1 MSVIPKKIHY
11 CWFGGSP
18 KSELIERCIESWRR
32 YLPDYEIVEW
42 NESSFDIHVCPY
54 VEQAYERK
62 KWAFVADYCR
72 IWALYREGGV
82 YFDTDV
88 EVIRD
93 PQGVLDAPCVG
104 FESPRLVNPGLV
116 MASEAGDWLC
126 RSMLDEYNTDVFI
139 MEDGS
144 SNYRTICDRMTRFL
158 TEKGLRLD
166 NSLQEIGGYTVYPT
180 EYFNPYNSKKDRFDL
195 TDRTV
200 TVHRFL
206 ASWQDEESVAA
217 ASKSAN
223 LNGRIF
229 ALLVKLFGLN
239 NARRIRKF
247 LKHPFR
253 KERKE

>member
-1 MSVIPKKIHY
+1 MDSYEKKYKNNAVFENTTTDLSLGEMVWFGTQGLKMKLDGISTHMLPGGSKSVYEPGIKLEQSYWIPKE
-11 CWFGGSP
+11 
-18 KSELIERCIESWRR
+18 SE
-32 YLPDYEIVEW
+32 
-42 NESSFDIHVCPY
+42 
-54 VEQAYERK
+54 
-62 KWAFVADYCR
+62 
-72 IWALYREGGV
+72 
-82 YFDTDV
+82 
-88 EVIRD
+88 
-93 PQGVLDAPCVG
+93 VL
-104 FESPRLVNPGLV
+104 ELVN
-116 MASEAGDWLC
+116 
-126 RSMLDEYNTDVFI
+126 
-139 MEDGS
+139 
-144 SNYRTICDRMTRFL
+144 
-158 TEKGLRLD
+158 
-166 NSLQEIGGYTVYPT
+166 

-229 ALLVKLFGLN
+229 ALLVKLFGLK